1 MEARVVKEK
10 LEMWIRKDKQFQTI
24 PVLRNMVLIQAH
36 RPQALLKG
44 VVLLAILPRQ
54 LGRNIFEPADLVA
67 AGSAEVGVAV
77 EYAYALDKKASAL
90 NSRLKHD
97 EEVKGYAMVCRTMLQ
112 RKKASFVVPVTVLGQ
127 EGNTGEDE
135 DTGFEGATMDD

>member
-1 MEARVVKEK
+1 M
-10 LEMWIRKDKQFQTI
+10 
-24 PVLRNMVLIQAH
+24 
-36 RPQALLKG
+36 
-44 VVLLAILPRQ
+44 LLAILPRQ